1 MEPNFPANNTD
12 ESIQITE
19 GQLRECFGRVVYSH
33 KTHEKC
39 ADRALEKHHR
49 IKLGQI
55 ILSALTTTS
64 VLSKVLGSDD
74 WVLVLAA
81 VLSVA
86 LLILNSYTKD
96 YDLGEF
102 AQKHRETG
110 SKLWSI
116 RESMLSLLV
125 DFKSGQI
132 TISEARERRDVL
144 QEELATVYSAAP
156 STTTK
161 GYKAAQKA
169 LKVNEELTFTDS
181 EIDAFLPAELR
192 RMRASTDTHI

>member
-1 MEPNFPANNTD
+1 MEPNIPANNTD
-12 ESIQITE
+12 ESTQMLE

-74 WVLVLAA
+74 WVLFLAA

-110 SKLWSI
+110 AKLWSI

-132 TISEARERRDVL
+132 TSSEARERRDLL
-144 QEELATVYSAAP
+144 QDELANVYSAAP

-161 GYKAAQKA
+161 GYKAAQKG
-169 LKVNEELTFTDS
+169 LQLNEDLTFSDS
-181 EIDAFLPAELR
+181 EIDAFLPAELKR
-192 RMRASTDTHI
+192 TKPSTHTLK